1 MVPTIHVLFYNLS
14 GQVKTSV
21 ETSKT
26 RTVSRSGDS
35 ETETFSTY
43 YTVFEEDSAI
53 GSSGKRTGS
62 RVVTSTVSKTQTS
75 QQATIIGAP
84 SKTVVSTLT
93 IADQKND
100 KIASPA
106 PATSTQAVPTNKP
119 AAAAASSPV
128 VTSGTATKSIPSQQT
143 GEKERPG
150 GYQLRRFD
158 NSGDG

>member
-1 MVPTIHVLFYNLS
+1 MVPKIHVLFCNLS

-43 YTVFEEDSAI
+43 YTVFEEDSVA

-75 QQATIIGAP
+75 QQATVIGAP

-93 IADQKND
+93 VAEQKND

-106 PATSTQAVPTNKP
+106 PATSTQAAPTNK
-119 AAAAASSPV
+119 AATASSPV
-128 VTSGTATKSIPSQQT
+128 VAAGAVTKILPSVHT
-143 GEKERPG
+143 GLLFHCHFVAK
-150 GYQLRRFD
+150 FKF
-158 NSGDG
+158 SC